1 MFYSFL
7 HKTTIKSMM
16 TLHNHWK
23 VNLLQGQVFGTACY
37 HKIHYNVDILHLYTN
52 VLMMK
57 TNQVSSF
64 FHDQIGHV
72 YLKFTISDHMVN
84 NRLCNLTPPG
94 SFEHTFVFLFC
105 FLMFEELRHFIIV
118 SIARKGKWIT
128 KNKHK
133 NTHFLISDGVQGTR
147 IWKNSFFR
155 GGRSSSSFT
164 CHCCEHWNNSIRF
177 TFFIF
182 LTNCSLLIVKPNSV
196 FRLKRIE
203 LENILLKCLSLT
215 SAPKLWNWSSSVCFA
230 ASKILYDKPRLLH
243 VLKRCGIHQRPHK
256 YQDQV
261 NVLV

>member
-1 MFYSFL
+1 
-7 HKTTIKSMM
+7 MM

-133 NTHFLISDGVQGTR
+133 NAHFLISDGVQGTR

-155 GGRSSSSFT
+155 GGAQQQQ
-164 CHCCEHWNNSIRF
+164 
-177 TFFIF
+177 
-182 LTNCSLLIVKPNSV
+182 LYLPLLWA
-196 FRLKRIE
+196 LKQ
-203 LENILLKCLSLT
+203 
-215 SAPKLWNWSSSVCFA
+215 
-230 ASKILYDKPRLLH
+230 LYTLHLLH
-243 VLKRCGIHQRPHK
+243 FPHK
-256 YQDQV
+256 LQPAYCKTK
-261 NVLV
+261 LCF

>member
-118 SIARKGKWIT
+118 STLYPHCFHSTKGQMN
-128 KNKHK
+128 NKKQTQEH
-133 NTHFLISDGVQGTR
+133 TFSDIRWSTGDTDM
-147 IWKNSFFR
+147 KKLFF
-155 GGRSSSSFT
+155 F
-164 CHCCEHWNNSIRF
+164 
-177 TFFIF
+177 
-182 LTNCSLLIVKPNSV
+182 
-196 FRLKRIE
+196 
-203 LENILLKCLSLT
+203 
-215 SAPKLWNWSSSVCFA
+215 
-230 ASKILYDKPRLLH
+230 
-243 VLKRCGIHQRPHK
+243 
-256 YQDQV
+256 
-261 NVLV
+261 

>member
-118 SIARKGKWIT
+118 STLYPHCFHSTKGQMN
-128 KNKHK
+128 NKK
-133 NTHFLISDGVQGTR
+133 QTQERTFSDIRWSTGDTDMKKLFFL
-147 IWKNSFFR
+147 
-155 GGRSSSSFT
+155 GGGAAAAALLATAVSIETTLYASPSSFSSQT
-164 CHCCEHWNNSIRF
+164 AAC
-177 TFFIF
+177 
-182 LTNCSLLIVKPNSV
+182 LL
-196 FRLKRIE
+196 
-203 LENILLKCLSLT
+203 
-215 SAPKLWNWSSSVCFA
+215 
-230 ASKILYDKPRLLH
+230 
-243 VLKRCGIHQRPHK
+243 
-256 YQDQV
+256 
-261 NVLV
+261 